1 MVSRTAVLA
10 LFVWAADWFGESL
23 AAKAWAAQ
31 AAPRWVFVL
40 VVTVAEGL
48 LVLATTLPAAPVAYN
63 CLLGTQGVITLAVL
77 IVVAVQ
83 EWSAGRE
90 PVGV

>member
-1 MVSRTAVLA
+1 MSDPMIFGILLGVL
-10 LFVWAADWFGESL
+10 LFLL
-23 AAKAWAAQ
+23 AAGVWVALSLLIMAFVAIV
-31 AAPRWVFVL
+31 AFSNAP
-40 VVTVAEGL
+40 EG

-90 PVGV
+90 PVEV